1 MPSLHRSARLTS
13 VTAVCLSGLLLSA
26 CGGSSSETAS
36 PGSGTGGGTAAPAAD
51 PCAELKGKTVKLVV
65 GFSPGGGYDTY
76 SRLIAPTLGE
86 KIGAEVVV
94 ENQPGAGGLK
104 ALNSLR
110 TADGDGT
117 TIGIMNGPG
126 SGAASLAGAPGADFK
141 LNDLSYIGRIA
152 GDAQLVV
159 TNGTGKYDTWEDVK
173 KSTGF
178 RWGATGPG
186 ASDFVTSS
194 LLIDVFNLKDSK
206 VISGFDGSSEVQL
219 AMAQGN
225 VDGATGQVDSRR
237 SAVKSGEQQVVLTFD
252 NDRSDV
258 APDTPTVLELDVDER
273 QKKLLEAH
281 LDLLN
286 VGRPLIGPA
295 DMDADALTCLRGAL
309 AETAKDPELLAEAKE
324 SKRPLNFLS
333 GEELDKAVAD
343 LLQAPPE
350 YIKVLKASF

>member
-1 MPSLHRSARLTS
+1 MPEHVFSRLRALSVSSA
-13 VTAVCLSGLLLSA
+13 LLLAVTA
-26 CGGSSSETAS
+26 CGGQGDS
-36 PGSGTGGGTAAPAAD
+36 GSGGGDGPQA
-51 PCAELKGKTVKLVV
+51 CGSGQSSLKGKTVRLVV
-65 GFSPGGGYDTY
+65 GTDPGGGYDAY
-76 SRLIAPTLGE
+76 ARLIAPFLAKE
-86 KIGAEVVV
+86 LGAEVVV

-110 TADGDGT
+110 KAEGDGT

-126 SGAASLAGAPGADFK
+126 SGAASLAGAPGAEFK
-141 LNDLSYIGRIA
+141 LDDLSYIGRVA

-159 TNGTGKYDTWEDVK
+159 TNGTGKYETWKDVES
-173 KSTGF
+173 STGF

-194 LLIDVFNLKDSK
+194 LLIDVFDLKDSK

-252 NDRSDV
+252 NERSDV
-258 APDTPTVLELDVDER
+258 APDTPTVLELDVDES

-295 DMDADALTCLRGAL
+295 DMDVDALTCLRGAL

-324 SKRPLNFLS
+324 SKRPLNYLS